1 MGAHKPLSL
10 PASALGPFA
19 PWLEERKVQHLSSVI
34 SFPSV
39 TAIQGPMDQGCRVTP
54 GPRVS

>member
-1 MGAHKPLSL
+1 MRESWGHTNPFPHLPLPWARL
-10 PASALGPFA
+10 CPGPVCALAPFV

-39 TAIQGPMDQGCRVTP
+39 TSI
-54 GPRVS
+54 